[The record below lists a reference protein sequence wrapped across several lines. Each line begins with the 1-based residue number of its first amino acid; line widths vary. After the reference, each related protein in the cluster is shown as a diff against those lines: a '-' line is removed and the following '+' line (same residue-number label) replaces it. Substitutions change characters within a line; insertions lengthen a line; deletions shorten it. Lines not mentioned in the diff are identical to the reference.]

1 MRVPNLMN
9 LFSKRA
15 PLPVDVLPL
24 ELLDDLDDP
33 FKSALLSMYRAD
45 PQLGTDGQRHSLDTT
60 VKISPEEGMWLYGE
74 CRQLRPQRTLEIGL
88 GYGFS
93 TIFFLAALT
102 QNNLGQHTA
111 IDPYNRSRWHGIGL
125 TTLNALA
132 PPHKLRIVEA
142 TSVQAAVELE
152 RENLEYNVIFIDG
165 GHLFEQA
172 LVDFFL
178 FAKLCRIGGLV
189 ILDDMWMSSIKTVA
203 SFVRAN
209 RSDFSE
215 ITTTIPNICV
225 FRRVGEDERNWDY
238 FRSFVSG

>member
-1 MRVPNLMN
+1 
-9 LFSKRA
+9 
-15 PLPVDVLPL
+15 
-24 ELLDDLDDP
+24 
-33 FKSALLSMYRAD
+33 
-45 PQLGTDGQRHSLDTT
+45 
-60 VKISPEEGMWLYGE
+60 
-74 CRQLRPQRTLEIGL
+74 LEIGL

-102 QNNLGQHTA
+102 QNNLGHHTA

-132 PPHKLRIVEA
+132 PPNKLRIVEA
-142 TSVQAAVELE
+142 TSVQAAVELG
-152 RENLEYNVIFIDG
+152 RENLEYDVIFIDG

-178 FAKLCRIGGLV
+178 YAKLSRIGGLV
-189 ILDDMWMSSIKTVA
+189 ILDDMWMPSIRTVA
-203 SFVRAN
+203 SFVRVN

-215 ITTTIPNICV
+215 ITTSIPNSCV
-225 FRRVGEDERNWDY
+225 FRKVGEDERNWDY